1 MINGQSVLAVI
12 PARGGSKRAPGKN
25 IRFFRGKAL
34 IAWSIQAA
42 LESMYIDHFVV
53 STEDPAIKWVAE
65 SYGAYVLDRPP
76 ALAADDATN
85 EDVLRHAAV
94 TVPGRHDWIVL
105 LQPTSPL
112 RVASDIDACIAIAT
126 RNGLGCISYRQRN
139 CTKNGAVY
147 VASREWL
154 SVNDFTTPLPG
165 VYLMTDEQS
174 ADLDYPE
181 EFELYE

>member
-1 MINGQSVLAVI
+1 MIHGQSVLAVI

-42 LESMYIDHFVV
+42 RESMYIDHFVV

-65 SYGAYVLDRPP
+65 SYGAAVIDRPA

-94 TVPGRHDWIVL
+94 SVPGRHDWIVL

-112 RVASDIDACIAIAT
+112 RTASDIDACIVIAW
-126 RNGLGCISYRQRN
+126 RAGDGCVSYRQRN
-139 CTKNGAVY
+139 GTKNGAVY

-154 SVNDFTTPLPG
+154 FAYDFTTPLPG
-165 VYLMTDEQS
+165 VYMMTDEQS